1 MSLLG
6 NLFNDSK
13 EKLPK
18 VDIAKRYNLIARVGQ
33 GSMSKVWRAEDAMGG
48 QMLAIKVLDKE
59 KTRKFEARF
68 QGLNKPDEGRI
79 ALSLHHPYIVK
90 TLDIGLTMED
100 EMFLAMEYV
109 EGSGLAL
116 LVDLQSEQMRRYRI
130 RYMIQI
136 GEALE
141 YFHKKELLHRDICP
155 RNIMVT
161 ESDQIRLIDFG
172 LALPNT
178 PDFRKPGNR
187 TGTANY
193 MAPELIKRQPTDH
206 RIDIFSYAVT
216 CFEMYTKRHPWDAAM
231 TIDAVLQHVNKP
243 PLDIRELVPEIDEQI
258 AKAIMKGLERDPKD
272 RWQSIAEMVKEIREA
287 EVRLVG
293 IVKSAKAH
301 ARKQK
306 AAAAKKAA
314 ADAAAGATAAKTDGP
329 AVEKTDKPESKPSP
343 GPTDARGEEPAEDED
358 DFLALPD
365 DDDSETSTDDEMPRL
380 DSNADILAA
389 DIDDDDLSL
398 D

>member
-6 NLFNDSK
+6 NLFSDSK
-13 EKLPK
+13 QKLPK

-48 QMLAIKVLDKE
+48 QMMAIKVLDKE

-68 QGLNKPDEGRI
+68 AGLDKPDEGHI
-79 ALSLHHPYIVK
+79 AMSLHHPYIVK
-90 TLDIGLTMED
+90 TLDIGLTLED

-116 LVDLQSEQMRRYRI
+116 LVDLQSDQMRRYRI

-231 TIDAVLQHVNKP
+231 TIDAVFQHVNKP
-243 PLDIRELVPEIDEQI
+243 PLDIRELVPGIDEQI
-258 AKAIMKGLERDPKD
+258 ASAIMKGLERDPND
-272 RWQSIAEMVKEIREA
+272 RWQNIADMVKELRAA

-293 IVKSAKAH
+293 IVKAAKKQ
-301 ARKQK
+301 ARQQK
-306 AAAAKKAA
+306 AAADGPATGEQASAAPGSKKARAARKKAA
-314 ADAAAGATAAKTDGP
+314 APK
-329 AVEKTDKPESKPSP
+329 
-343 GPTDARGEEPAEDED
+343 GPTRKGAAEKPNTADED
-358 DFLALPD
+358 LDVLAMLSDDD
-365 DDDSETSTDDEMPRL
+365 DDDSRL

-389 DIDDDDLSL
+389 DMDDDDLAL

>member
-6 NLFNDSK
+6 NLFSDGK
-13 EKLPK
+13 DKLPK

-48 QMLAIKVLDKE
+48 QMLAVKVLDKE
-59 KTRKFEARF
+59 KTKKFEARF
-68 QGLNKPDEGRI
+68 SGLNKPDEGRI
-79 ALSLHHPYIVK
+79 AMSLHHPYVVK

-116 LVDLQSEQMRRYRI
+116 LVDLQSEQMRRFRI

-258 AKAIMKGLERDPKD
+258 AAAIMKGLERDPND
-272 RWQSIAEMVKEIREA
+272 RWQKISEMVSEIREA
-287 EVRLVG
+287 EVRLVE
-293 IVKSAKAH
+293 IVKAAKLQAKKRKAATIQKEAAKSNGETIKKPVSNGKKSRATSAK
-301 ARKQK
+301 
-306 AAAAKKAA
+306 
-314 ADAAAGATAAKTDGP
+314 
-329 AVEKTDKPESKPSP
+329 KPEPKE
-343 GPTDARGEEPAEDED
+343 TAAEDED
-358 DFLALPD
+358 MLALPD
-365 DDDSETSTDDEMPRL
+365 EDMAAPVEPPMADRL

-389 DIDDDDLSL
+389 EMDDDDLAL

>member
-6 NLFNDSK
+6 NLFSDSK

-18 VDIAKRYNLIARVGQ
+18 VDITKRYNLIARVGQ

-68 QGLNKPDEGRI
+68 QGLDKPDEGRI

-90 TLDIGLTMED
+90 TLDIGLTMEE

-141 YFHKKELLHRDICP
+141 YFHKKDLLHRDICP

-258 AKAIMKGLERDPKD
+258 AKAIMKGLERDPND
-272 RWQSIAEMVKEIREA
+272 RWQNIADMVKEIRAA

-293 IVKSAKAH
+293 IVKAAKAH

-306 AAAAKKAA
+306 AAAARKA
-314 ADAAAGATAAKTDGP
+314 ADAKTTAAAQTAAESKQ
-329 AVEKTDKPESKPSP
+329 ADKP
-343 GPTDARGEEPAEDED
+343 TDEPPPPQADAAVQDTD
-358 DFLALPD
+358 DDDMLALPD
-365 DDDSETSTDDEMPRL
+365 DDTDSSTDDEMPRL
-380 DSNADILAA
+380 DSSADILAA
-389 DIDDDDLSL
+389 DVDDDEVAL

>member
-6 NLFNDSK
+6 NLFSDGK
-13 EKLPK
+13 DKLPK

-48 QMLAIKVLDKE
+48 QMLAVKVLDKE
-59 KTRKFEARF
+59 KTKKFEARF
-68 QGLNKPDEGRI
+68 SGLNKPDEGRI
-79 ALSLHHPYIVK
+79 AMSLHHPYVVK

-116 LVDLQSEQMRRYRI
+116 LVDLQSEQMRRFRI

-258 AKAIMKGLERDPKD
+258 AAAIMKGLERDPND
-272 RWQSIAEMVKEIREA
+272 RWQKISEMVSEIREA
-287 EVRLVG
+287 EVRLVE
-293 IVKSAKAH
+293 IVKAAKLQAKKRKAATIQKEAAKSNGETKKKPVSNGKKSRATSAK
-301 ARKQK
+301 
-306 AAAAKKAA
+306 
-314 ADAAAGATAAKTDGP
+314 
-329 AVEKTDKPESKPSP
+329 KPEPKE
-343 GPTDARGEEPAEDED
+343 TAAEDED
-358 DFLALPD
+358 MLALPD
-365 DDDSETSTDDEMPRL
+365 EDMPAPAEPPMADRL

-389 DIDDDDLSL
+389 EMDDDDLAL